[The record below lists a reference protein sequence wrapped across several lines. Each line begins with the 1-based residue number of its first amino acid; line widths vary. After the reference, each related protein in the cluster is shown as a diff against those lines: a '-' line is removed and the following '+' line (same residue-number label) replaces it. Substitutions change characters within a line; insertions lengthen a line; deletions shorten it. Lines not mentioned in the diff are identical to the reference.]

1 MNCLK
6 LLRTFIR
13 RFDKEHLVRELKDTV
28 DNMDNQQRK
37 QTKVINVT
45 LDPDGLQARVEIN
58 INTKFWQ
65 LMYQTS

>member
-58 INTKFWQ
+58 INAKFWQ